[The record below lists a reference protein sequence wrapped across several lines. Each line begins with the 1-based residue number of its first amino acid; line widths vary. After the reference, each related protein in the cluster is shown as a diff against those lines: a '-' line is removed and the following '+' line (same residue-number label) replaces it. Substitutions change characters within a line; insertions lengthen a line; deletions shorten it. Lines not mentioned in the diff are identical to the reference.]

1 MKKEGIK
8 SYYQA
13 KIEECEIVMNEKSQD
28 LRRLEAQRNALNA
41 KGKEQQDCFFFLKAV
56 DSFLFL
62 TYLSPS
68 FKRRTSIVT
77 RTWILCWRSC
87 QSDGQKEG
95 PGQGK
100 RSRTTFVYSKLT
112 WFNRFTL
119 KENL

>member
-41 KGKEQQDCFFFLKAV
+41 KGKEQRDCFFFLKAI
-56 DSFLFL
+56 DSFLFF

-87 QSDGQKEG
+87 QSDGQKES

-100 RSRTTFVYSKLT
+100 RSRTTLVYSKLT
-112 WFNRFTL
+112 CFNRFTL